1 MSTPSLLLVPARLKD
16 GTLFSQIPTNGSGD
30 FTVVQAVGNATR
42 VNASGFVESA
52 KTNLAFNSQTWDA
65 SNNWQLT
72 ESSGRV
78 TVATAT
84 SGTTAPDG
92 LSTANAITPT
102 SGNITHYLYSNASGS
117 ITYVSGTV
125 YTISAFFK
133 KGGGDSGRYVQ
144 VAGVGSR
151 FLGNPFANFDLELGT
166 ALTVSGSVA
175 DSNRVSRIQ
184 NFGNGWYRCSLTAT
198 CNNSGVSS
206 VGVLAALLTADT
218 NARLG
223 AAFAGNT
230 SDYIFG
236 WGAQLEVGSSASDY
250 IATTTVA
257 RTKFSGVTVNGTSI
271 ANIPRLDYYTS
282 SGTPGCPG
290 LLVEPA
296 GTNFARGVELLN
308 TPSPA
313 TVSGGITVTTGSTD
327 FLAPDGSSGTITK
340 YVGGTAS
347 GSNFVEYVS
356 STSVSASGVHTFSA
370 FVKTGATNPLTFC
383 ALQFTVYTA
392 ASGTATSYFNLASG
406 TALTAGASIQ
416 NYGNGWYRIISAPY
430 TIASGDLAGSI
441 RLVFA
446 EGNNDASWPASG
458 ALNLTLYAW
467 GIQLEAG
474 SVATSYIPTTTGS
487 VTRNADVISA
497 SGNVSGSIGQTEGS
511 IYAEVNIQ
519 KLLGTTQRAFVDIGQ
534 AGNRLFLGYGNGL
547 TDQIRFL
554 LQTSGGGLVDFQSAT
569 TTTGTIRIA
578 VGYKNNDS
586 AMYVNGVKV
595 SPVSNGSFTASLSGL
610 TQLSIG
616 SSFSVGETH
625 YLNDRINAV
634 ALYATRLSD
643 DALML
648 LSMQGNDTYLP
659 QAIWNFYVNS
669 RTGNTEVPTC
679 LYERHADIIDV

>member
-52 KTNLAFNSQTWDA
+52 KTNLLQRSEEFENVYWSKA
-65 SNNWQLT
+65 L
-72 ESSGRV
+72 GVV
-78 TVATAT
+78 TQNE
-84 SGTTAPDG
+84 TTAPDG
-92 LSTANAITPT
+92 LTTADKYVVNNLASLNSPINRVFSFLTNTTYTLSLFVKKADYNTASIRLSTNETGAI
-102 SGNITHYLYSNASGS
+102 GNFFNLASG
-117 ITYVSGTV
+117 
-125 YTISAFFK
+125 
-133 KGGGDSGRYVQ
+133 
-144 VAGVGSR
+144 
-151 FLGNPFANFDLELGT
+151 T
-166 ALTVSGSVA
+166 AT
-175 DSNRVSRIQ
+175 NNQIQ
-184 NFGNGWYRCSLTAT
+184 DYGNGWYRVWVSFTT
-198 CNNSGVSS
+198 SGTVTNGT
-206 VGVLAALLTADT
+206 VQLIRDAEVRDGV
-218 NARLG
+218 
-223 AAFAGNT
+223 AG
-230 SDYIFG
+230 IFI
-236 WGAQLEVGSSASDY
+236 WGAQLEVGSSPSDY
-250 IATTTVA
+250 IPTTTVA

-271 ANIPRLDYYTS
+271 ANVPRLDYYTS

-290 LLVEPA
+290 LLVEA
-296 GTNFARGVELLN
+296 
-308 TPSPA
+308 
-313 TVSGGITVTTGSTD
+313 SGRNLGFHSTD
-327 FLAPDGSSGTITK
+327 WTSNWNAGGSNGTTVITNSAISLAPDGTATANEIHPTSGNTNHSRVQNATTLITFVSGTVYTQSAFFKAGAGTTGQFVQLTYSASRFTQNGYANFDLNAGTVLVVSGTI
-340 YVGGTAS
+340 AD
-347 GSNFVEYVS
+347 
-356 STSVSASGVHTFSA
+356 
-370 FVKTGATNPLTFC
+370 TNR
-383 ALQFTVYTA
+383 A
-392 ASGTATSYFNLASG
+392 AK
-406 TALTAGASIQ
+406 IE
-416 NYGNGWYRIISAPY
+416 NYGNGWYRCSFTATCPSAGTGNGVVP
-430 TIASGDLAGSI
+430 ILINASGDSRAPS
-441 RLVFA
+441 F
-446 EGNNDASWPASG
+446 SG
-458 ALNLTLYAW
+458 TVTDYILGW
-467 GIQLEAG
+467 GAQLEVG

-578 VGYKNNDS
+578 VGYKNSDS

-648 LSMQGNDTYLP
+648 LSMQGNDAYLP

>member
-42 VNASGFVESA
+42 VNASGLVESA
-52 KTNLAFNSQTWDA
+52 KTNLLQRSEEFENAYWSKA
-65 SNNWQLT
+65 L
-72 ESSGRV
+72 GVV
-78 TVATAT
+78 TQNE
-84 SGTTAPDG
+84 TTAPDG
-92 LSTANAITPT
+92 LTTADKYVVNNLASSNSPINRVFSFLTNTTYTLSLFVKKADYNTASIRLSTNETGAI
-102 SGNITHYLYSNASGS
+102 GNFFNLASG
-117 ITYVSGTV
+117 
-125 YTISAFFK
+125 
-133 KGGGDSGRYVQ
+133 
-144 VAGVGSR
+144 
-151 FLGNPFANFDLELGT
+151 T
-166 ALTVSGSVA
+166 AT
-175 DSNRVSRIQ
+175 NNQIQ
-184 NFGNGWYRCSLTAT
+184 DYGNGWYRVWVSFTT
-198 CNNSGVSS
+198 SGTVTNGT
-206 VGVLAALLTADT
+206 VQLIRDAQVRDGV
-218 NARLG
+218 
-223 AAFAGNT
+223 AG
-230 SDYIFG
+230 IFI
-236 WGAQLEVGSSASDY
+236 WGAQLEEGSSPSDY
-250 IATTTVA
+250 IPTTTVA

-271 ANIPRLDYYTS
+271 ANVPRLDYYTS

-296 GTNFARGVELLN
+296 GTNFARNAQRLN
-308 TPSPA
+308 IPTPA
-313 TVSGGITVTTGSTD
+313 TASGGITVTTGSTD
-327 FLAPDGSSGTITK
+327 FLAPDGSNGTITK

-347 GSNFVEYVS
+347 GSNFVENVS

-370 FVKTGATNPLTFC
+370 FVKAGATNPLNFC
-383 ALQFTVYTA
+383 ALQFTAYAA
-392 ASGTATSYFNLASG
+392 ASGTATSYFNIASG
-406 TALTAGASIQ
+406 TALTAGATIQ
-416 NYGNGWYRIISAPY
+416 DYGNGWYRIISAPY
-430 TIASGDLAGSI
+430 TIASGDLVGSI

-634 ALYATRLSD
+634 ALYTTRLSD

-648 LSMQGNDTYLP
+648 LSMQGNDAYLP

>member
-42 VNASGFVESA
+42 VNSSGFVESA
-52 KTNLAFNSQTWDA
+52 KTNLLQRSEEFNDGYWSK
-65 SNNWQLT
+65 S
-72 ESSGRV
+72 RC
-78 TVATAT
+78 TVSANQ
-84 SGTTAPDG
+84 TTAPNGTLTADKLIMNNG
-92 LSTANAITPT
+92 ISPTANDTDGFYRSEVITSGAYRFSIFAKAAEFTGFKVRENAVNGNFMDVNLTNGAITNPDT
-102 SGNITHYLYSNASGS
+102 AQF
-117 ITYVSGTV
+117 
-125 YTISAFFK
+125 ISPLA
-133 KGGGDSGRYVQ
+133 
-144 VAGVGSR
+144 
-151 FLGNPFANFDLELGT
+151 
-166 ALTVSGSVA
+166 
-175 DSNRVSRIQ
+175 Q
-184 NFGNGWYRCSLTAT
+184 NYGNGWYRISWTSPTTITNLNKYSIRVGSTGNGT
-198 CNNSGVSS
+198 SG
-206 VGVLAALLTADT
+206 
-218 NARLG
+218 
-223 AAFAGNT
+223 
-230 SDYIFG
+230 IFI
-236 WGAQLEVGSSASDY
+236 WGAQVEIGPSASDY
-250 IATTTVA
+250 IPTTTVA

-271 ANIPRLDYYTS
+271 ANVPRLDYYTS

-290 LLVEPA
+290 LLVE
-296 GTNFARGVELLN
+296 
-308 TPSPA
+308 
-313 TVSGGITVTTGSTD
+313 
-327 FLAPDGSSGTITK
+327 
-340 YVGGTAS
+340 AS
-347 GSNFVEYVS
+347 GSNLAFNSQTWTSANNWRADVS
-356 STSVSASGVHTFSA
+356 GNITTVTGAITAPDGTMTANAISPTAVSVFHGFASSGVTF
-370 FVKTGATNPLTFC
+370 
-383 ALQFTVYTA
+383 
-392 ASGTATSYFNLASG
+392 ASGTNYTASAFFKQGTGVGRFVQLTLTTAMNSGAGYANFDLQLGTVTASG
-406 TALTAGASIQ
+406 GTGNVAARIE
-416 NYGNGWYRIISAPY
+416 NYGNGWYRCIYTAICNQNAANALGFIGNLIS
-430 TIASGDLAGSI
+430 T
-441 RLVFA
+441 
-446 EGNNDASWPASG
+446 SG
-458 ALNLTLYAW
+458 ATRSQSFLGVTGDVLYAW
-467 GIQLEAG
+467 GAQLETG

-534 AGNRLFLGYGNGL
+534 SGNRLFLGYGNGL

-578 VGYKNNDS
+578 VGYKNSDS

-648 LSMQGNDTYLP
+648 LSMQGNDAYLP
-659 QAIWNFYVNS
+659 QAIWNFYEDS